1 MLKRIWLVQPMAFA
15 RVGGSSTPL
24 RNYYWSTANLS
35 PHGSGRTRVV
45 ATESLEVAEDG
56 TVNAVPPPENGE
68 IVFKDDEGIR
78 PACPFFELHG
88 EWDGGS
94 GPITPEVL
102 EQNGLS
108 LADITWDVHQANHKA
123 FHLTGAEGDKIESR
137 IEIAGDDH
145 AIKRLEGTPP
155 AGADNPILLDGKH
168 ILKGRVQVTRPTQDF
183 PGLRLRF
190 YAPPGHAFAPS
201 NFWDRLDEDP
211 SILRDPG
218 EWVLAKA
225 LGHFFGRDWSDFD
238 IPDERLI
245 VNPDSPWP
253 KFGLLQFENLP
264 EKLVDLLPHL
274 GEAKAVSSAADQ
286 SELLRTV
293 AGPTADVGNLPPGLF
308 AYTVGPNAVQDGL
321 GMVDDMSDGIIT
333 CRIKGVGEA
342 YARVAVSPPHFAPD
356 RRQPVSLADGLA
368 DRVMRDDVRSPDWT
382 GDAENWEATRASV
395 NDLLERAYETA
406 GLANIDVW
414 NNWFIEENSTNAQDP
429 DSTVTPEQAG
439 AMLWNTD
446 NVPSVEDL
454 PLTAIGRRR
463 HRRNTATEFFDDLA
477 RENPDLIER
486 WIRTPGEPKH
496 LYDKRMP
503 AVMRGADRYPFH
515 ITRRQYDE
523 MKAWAAKLNADA
535 KAAQSD
541 GANSDEND

>member
-1 MLKRIWLVQPMAFA
+1 MLRRIWLVQPMAFA

-24 RNYYWSTANLS
+24 QNYYWTTPDLS

-45 ATESLEVAEDG
+45 AAESLEVAEDG
-56 TVNAVPPPENGE
+56 TVSAVPPPDNGE

-94 GPITPEVL
+94 GEITPAVL
-102 EQNGLS
+102 QQCGLS
-108 LADITWDVHQANHKA
+108 LDDVTWEVHQANHKA
-123 FHLTGAEGDKIESR
+123 FHLTGHEGDKIESKV
-137 IEIAGDDH
+137 EIAGADH
-145 AIKRLEGTPP
+145 AVKALEGRPP
-155 AGADNPILLDGKH
+155 SGADKPILVDGKR
-168 ILKGRVQVTRPTQDF
+168 ILQGRVQVTKPSEAF

-190 YAPPGHAFAPS
+190 YAPPGHAFAPT

-211 SILRDPG
+211 GMFSETG
-218 EWVLAKA
+218 EWLLSKVLNR
-225 LGHFFGRDWSDFD
+225 FFGRDWSDFD
-238 IPDERLI
+238 IPEDRLI
-245 VNPDSPWP
+245 VNPESPWP
-253 KFGLLQFENLP
+253 KFGLLRFEDLP
-264 EKLVDLLPHL
+264 EKVVDLLPHMA
-274 GEAKAVSSAADQ
+274 EAQAVSSAADQ
-286 SELLRTV
+286 SELLRVV

-321 GMVDDMSDGIIT
+321 GMVDDMSDGLIT
-333 CRIKGVGEA
+333 CRIKGVEPA

-368 DRVMRDDVRSPDWT
+368 DRVRRDDVRDPDWT
-382 GDAENWEATRASV
+382 ADGKSWAETRASV

-414 NNWFIEENSTNAQDP
+414 NNWFREENSTNAEDT
-429 DSTVTPEQAG
+429 DSMVTPEQAA

-446 NVPSVEDL
+446 DVPSVEEL

-523 MKAWAAKLNADA
+523 MKAWAAKLNSDA
-535 KAAQSD
+535 TSGQ
-541 GANSDEND
+541 SDENE